1 MQIFEQKNENFYAE
15 SRKRGVYGDK
25 NVPKMHDE

>member
-25 NVPKMHDE
+25 NVTKMHDE